1 MVGKPSNRRTSA
13 KTTVR
18 CKYRVIGCPIRKL
31 PGGGKNATQ
40 DENGRRQSYSL
51 LLFVGAANQS
61 SSLVLDRE
69 RERSWPMGE
78 IQSNLRC
85 MLKLHLTNQ
94 RRRERA
100 MTTMTEAEMMAEGAR
115 AHRSHVPLLFL
126 GLASSVSASRRGCM
140 NSMM

>member
-1 MVGKPSNRRTSA
+1 MVSISQISLCSMVGKPSNRRTSA

-61 SSLVLDRE
+61 SSLVLDTE
-69 RERSWPMGE
+69 RESEGAILADGCNP
-78 IQSNLRC
+78 IQSAVHAQITPHEPT
-85 MLKLHLTNQ
+85 K
-94 RRRERA
+94 
-100 MTTMTEAEMMAEGAR
+100 EGAGDDDDDGGR
-115 AHRSHVPLLFL
+115 DD
-126 GLASSVSASRRGCM
+126 G
-140 NSMM
+140 